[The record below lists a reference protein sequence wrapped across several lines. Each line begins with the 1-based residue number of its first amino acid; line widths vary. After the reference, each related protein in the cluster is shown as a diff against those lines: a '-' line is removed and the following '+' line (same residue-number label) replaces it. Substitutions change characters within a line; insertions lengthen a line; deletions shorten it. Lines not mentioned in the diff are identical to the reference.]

1 MSCHEYSK
9 WTILRNRKVE
19 ISSDQANK
27 LALNVSRNKIIYVR
41 KLEFVKL
48 KLISQ
53 LILVL
58 SKTPYMNKRYPNF
71 DNNIDK
77 TLIIHY

>member
-19 ISSDQANK
+19 ISSDQAKK

-58 SKTPYMNKRYPNF
+58 SKKLSMNQRYANF
-71 DNNIDK
+71 DNK
-77 TLIIHY
+77 LLIHY